1 MDGTGKQIDTK
12 DDTADT
18 LRLHLRPMMGT
29 VQRAVNNRTR
39 AAVAAATFN
48 LTRTIEMTT
57 LRKTL
62 LTGLAAL
69 SLGGAMLGA
78 QAQSQTPSPTRTSE
92 HGQKA
97 SLTKEERQARHAEF
111 AAKRAQK
118 HAERVAKLHDELK
131 ITPAQENAWN
141 AFVAS
146 MKPAQH
152 GQGGQHGD
160 RAAWAGLS
168 APQRAEKMIARQK
181 QRTAAMEQRLAALN
195 SFYSVLSPDQKK
207 VFDDK
212 AARMQS
218 RFGRH
223 GGGEHGRGEHGEWQR
238 RGGDTARG

>member
-1 MDGTGKQIDTK
+1 M
-12 DDTADT
+12 
-18 LRLHLRPMMGT
+18 
-29 VQRAVNNRTR
+29 N
-39 AAVAAATFN
+39 
-48 LTRTIEMTT
+48 T

-78 QAQSQTPSPTRTSE
+78 QAQSQTQAADAHP
-92 HGQKA
+92 KA
-97 SLTKEERQARHAEF
+97 QLSKQERQARHAEF
-111 AAKRAQK
+111 AAKREQMHAQ
-118 HAERVAKLHDELK
+118 RVAKLHDELK

-146 MKPAQH
+146 MKPAQRD
-152 GQGGQHGD
+152 GQQHGD
-160 RAAWAGLS
+160 RAAMAGLS
-168 APQRAEKMIARQK
+168 APQLAEKMIERQK
-181 QRTAAMEQRLAALN
+181 ARTAAMEQRLAALN

-223 GGGEHGRGEHGEWQR
+223 GGHGEHGGWQH
-238 RGGDTARG
+238 RGGDSAHG

>member
-1 MDGTGKQIDTK
+1 M
-12 DDTADT
+12 
-18 LRLHLRPMMGT
+18 
-29 VQRAVNNRTR
+29 NN
-39 AAVAAATFN
+39 
-48 LTRTIEMTT
+48 

-78 QAQSQTPSPTRTSE
+78 HAQNQTADTHP
-92 HGQKA
+92 KA
-97 SLTKEERQARHAEF
+97 PLSKEERQARHAEF

-118 HAERVAKLHDELK
+118 RAKRVAKLHDELR

-146 MKPAQH
+146 MKPAQ
-152 GQGGQHGD
+152 
-160 RAAWAGLS
+160 RADHQRGARTAMATLS
-168 APQRAEKMIARQK
+168 APERAQKMIERQK
-181 QRTAAMEQRLAALN
+181 QRTVFMEQRLAALN

-207 VFDDK
+207 VFDEK

-223 GGGEHGRGEHGEWQR
+223 GGGHGGWQHGGQR
-238 RGGDTARG
+238 GDTARG